1 MIRTLKR
8 MRREQERM
16 EGKLKNRT
24 RYTATVD
31 SDLVDNLKELSQ
43 KTRIPQSKLMDEAI
57 ELLLKNHNVRI
68 KRKKRAE

>member
-1 MIRTLKR
+1 MAGNLKT
-8 MRREQERM
+8 
-16 EGKLKNRT
+16 RT

-31 SDLVDNLKELSQ
+31 ADLVENLKELSQ

-68 KRKKRAE
+68 KRKKKE